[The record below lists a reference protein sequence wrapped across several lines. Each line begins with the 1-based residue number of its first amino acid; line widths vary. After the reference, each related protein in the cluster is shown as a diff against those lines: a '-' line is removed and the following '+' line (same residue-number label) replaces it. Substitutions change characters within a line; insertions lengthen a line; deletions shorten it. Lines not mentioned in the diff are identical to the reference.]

1 MDLNQDGLFSAEE
14 LLLRTSSRT
23 TVIGSIVIP
32 DTALSGA
39 TRMRITMRYNAK
51 ADACGVFYY
60 GEVEDYTVLI
70 P

>member
-23 TVIGSIVIP
+23 TVIGSIVIS

-51 ADACGVFYY
+51 ADAFGVFYY